1 MCQFCV
7 QHGDGEKWYLQAAN
21 YAADLERDLERRGYI
36 VSFISG
42 FEDNRRK
49 IRAGLS
55 ALRFAPK
62 PLADPVRKRV
72 SQSMQVNHFGQPVP
86 IEECEKIISMATSVV
101 RIPCLCRGQRKAED
115 GVCLVVTVRP
125 VDDVLAEGWSSY
137 ADGPDVSAFERLD
150 HDSTLALLRTCERKG
165 LAHTVWTFKTP
176 FVAAI
181 CNCDIASGCLAMNLT
196 LKHDIKVMWKGEWVA
211 RLDSD
216 ACTSCGACVRACP
229 FGALS
234 RNGKGAPV
242 VLAEE
247 KCWGCGTCR
256 ASCAHGAISLV
267 DRRSVPA
274 LAVDW

>member
-55 ALRFAPK
+55 ALRFVPK
-62 PLADPVRKRV
+62 PLADPVRKRF
-72 SQSMQVNHFGQPVP
+72 SESMQVNHFGQPVP

-150 HDSTLALLRTCERKG
+150 YDSTLVLLRTCERKG

-211 RLDSD
+211 QLDSD

-242 VLAEE
+242 VIAEE

>member
-7 QHGDGEKWYLQAAN
+7 QHGDGEKWYLQASN

-36 VSFISG
+36 VSFIGG
-42 FEDNRRK
+42 FEENRRK

-55 ALRFAPK
+55 ALRFVPK

-72 SQSMQVNHFGQPVP
+72 SEHMQVDHFGQPVP

-125 VDDVLAEGWSSY
+125 VDDVLAEGWSSF
-137 ADGPDVSAFERLD
+137 ADGPDVSEFERLD
-150 HDSTLALLRTCERKG
+150 REGTLALLRRCEHDG

-181 CNCDIASGCLAMNLT
+181 CNCDISSGCLAMNLT

-211 RLDSD
+211 RLNSE

-229 FGALS
+229 FSAIS
-234 RNGKGAPV
+234 RPHKDAPV
-242 VLAEE
+242 SIAEHG
-247 KCWGCGTCR
+247 CWGCGTCR
-256 ASCAHGAISLV
+256 SSCPQHAISLV

-274 LAVDW
+274 LTAEW